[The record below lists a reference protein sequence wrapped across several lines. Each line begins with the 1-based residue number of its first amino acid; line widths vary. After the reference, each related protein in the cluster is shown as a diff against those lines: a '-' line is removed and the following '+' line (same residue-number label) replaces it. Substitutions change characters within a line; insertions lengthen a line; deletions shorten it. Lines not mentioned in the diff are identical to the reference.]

1 MNYIVP
7 QSTHL
12 MDKYL
17 LNEITV
23 KGTIFWPN
31 YLNSRQ
37 LDYVD
42 TYLVILLIGFRVVN
56 RMSNCWCQR
65 AIIKRP
71 VACFPN
77 TLFIACQKWPAG
89 WVIRCWHYP
98 IIQWNTKVKWSL
110 YNRTLTSTVRH
121 AINVNTSIQLTH
133 LYCWPF
139 KQYLW
144 KLVKAVIHFGSILI
158 RMIVITLCL
167 EEVSEMSIQS
177 ANETIPL
184 V

>member
-42 TYLVILLIGFRVVN
+42 TYLVILLIGFRVVSC
-56 RMSNCWCQR
+56 RSECYQQQQFPIMESMALHASSICR
-65 AIIKRP
+65 TAILEYNHFVLIFIK
-71 VACFPN
+71 V
-77 TLFIACQKWPAG
+77 LQK
-89 WVIRCWHYP
+89 
-98 IIQWNTKVKWSL
+98 
-110 YNRTLTSTVRH
+110 
-121 AINVNTSIQLTH
+121 H
-133 LYCWPF
+133 L
-139 KQYLW
+139 
-144 KLVKAVIHFGSILI
+144 I
-158 RMIVITLCL
+158 
-167 EEVSEMSIQS
+167 
-177 ANETIPL
+177 
-184 V
+184 